1 MSLFVDRIDSVNFDD
16 KDDIKNTIY
25 NICNDVNI
33 KMGKVMP
40 GLRMALVGGV
50 PGPDLITTMMILGKN
65 SVKDRID
72 NSLTF
77 DKVS

>member
-1 MSLFVDRIDSVNFDD
+1 MSLFVNKIDSINFND

-25 NICNDVNI
+25 NLCNDTGT

-50 PGPDLITTMMILGKN
+50 SGPDLITTMMILGKN

-77 DKVS
+77 DKVL